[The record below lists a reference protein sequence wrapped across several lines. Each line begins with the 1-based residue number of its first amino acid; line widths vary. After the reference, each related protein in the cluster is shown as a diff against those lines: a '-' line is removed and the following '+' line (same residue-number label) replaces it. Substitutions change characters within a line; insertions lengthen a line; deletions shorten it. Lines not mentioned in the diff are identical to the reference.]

1 MMQNRSLEEIASFV
15 RDLGSECTCLVLH
28 NNMLISGSK
37 DGKIV
42 SWDVENGY
50 EKWQCKVD
58 GPISDIGI
66 SDRVYFT
73 ASAEL
78 HAMKIETG
86 ELEWTVDIGGSSD
99 LIKIDNDSI
108 WVTSSLYEIEVQ
120 DYTETT
126 LLKFDKNSKLIK
138 KILFEEKPWFMGI
151 SSNDLVLGIGR
162 PRCGYLF
169 VDSDY
174 VLSHRRN
181 ERDSPVTMG
190 IETELSLLLGHSNG
204 MITEIKDGKIDT
216 IQFEEFPIS
225 SILKNEHYLCIGND
239 NGTIISSKDWE
250 RNFTK
255 KIDCLIRINGS
266 IWLTNTD
273 SKNNIYILDEDSG
286 DTKYKINHDSR
297 IRLIKYINGKVA
309 LSDQKGKVM
318 LLEEDVVFRRL
329 NEVSEIVQDQ
339 EKRDLLKQRLRALRK

>member
-1 MMQNRSLEEIASFV
+1 MKNRSLEEIASFV
-15 RDLGSECTCLVLH
+15 RDLGSECTCLVIH
-28 NNMLISGSK
+28 KNMLISGSK
-37 DGKIV
+37 DGRIV
-42 SWDVENGY
+42 SWDIDNGH

-66 SDRVYFT
+66 SDRIYFT

-126 LLKFDKNSKLIK
+126 LLKFDRNSKLIK
-138 KILFEEKPWFMGI
+138 KIIFEEKPWFIGM

-162 PRCGYLF
+162 PRCGCLF
-169 VDSDY
+169 VNSDY
-174 VLSHRRN
+174 VLSHKKIEGN
-181 ERDSPVTMG
+181 SPITMG
-190 IETELSLLLGHSNG
+190 IETELGFLLGHSNG
-204 MITEIKDGKIDT
+204 MVTEIKDGVMDI
-216 IQFEEFPIS
+216 IQFEEYPIS
-225 SILKNEHYLCIGND
+225 SVLKNEHYLCVGND

-250 RNFTK
+250 RNFVG
-255 KIDCLIRINGS
+255 KIDCLIKIDS
-266 IWLTNTD
+266 PIWASNTANE
-273 SKNNIYILDEDSG
+273 NNIYVLDEDNG
-286 DTKYKINHDSR
+286 NTKYKINHDSR
-297 IRLIKYINGKVA
+297 VRLIKYINGKIA
-309 LSDQKGKVM
+309 LSDQKGKVI

-339 EKRDLLKQRLRALRK
+339 EKRDLLKKRLRALRK